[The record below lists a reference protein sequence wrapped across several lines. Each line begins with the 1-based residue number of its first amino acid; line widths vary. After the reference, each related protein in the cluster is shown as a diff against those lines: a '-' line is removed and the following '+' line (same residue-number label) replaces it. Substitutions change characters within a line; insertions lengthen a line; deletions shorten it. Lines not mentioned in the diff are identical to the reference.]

1 MAAQR
6 SRSPLRPV
14 RRLRTR
20 RNLMRA
26 IRASRGLLRRW
37 IALWLEDRRRA
48 RAATHVGPTVPNT
61 PANVAASDF
70 VTYIMVDW
78 QDMSGNELGFR
89 LYRKVDAGAYG
100 LYQTLGPNVVSYQD
114 NAVVILHLYTYYL
127 TAVNAVWG
135 SAPSH
140 ESGGV
145 VGAGC

>member
-1 MAAQR
+1 MQR
-6 SRSPLRPV
+6 
-14 RRLRTR
+14 
-20 RNLMRA
+20 

-114 NAVVILHLYTYYL
+114 NAVVISHLYTYYV
-127 TAVNAVWG
+127 TAFNAVG
-135 SAPSH
+135 ESAPSN
-140 ESGGV
+140 ESGV
-145 VGAGC
+145 VCGSG